1 MTIADRKY
9 HENIAEYVLY
19 VWQMQDLLRAVNLDV
34 EALDGFLRSFIPAE
48 DKIAEE
54 KQWFFGIAQLMK
66 KEGVVEKGSCSAVKE
81 VINELNYLHNTLVTL
96 LRDDTYLTALAKAED
111 NLLAYRQRSETAKQ
125 VSDVE
130 ACLTALYGLFVL
142 RLRKEPISDETTE
155 AMKTFS
161 DLMAILSQNY
171 HRLKQGEQVQHLN

>member
-1 MTIADRKY
+1 MTIAQRKY

-19 VWQMQDLLRAVNLDV
+19 VWQMQDLLRAVHLDV
-34 EALDGFLRSFIPAE
+34 EALDGFLRSFIPSE
-48 DKIAEE
+48 EKIAEE
-54 KQWFFGIAQLMK
+54 KQWFFQLAQQMK
-66 KEGVVEKGSCSAVKE
+66 QEGVVEKGTASMVKE

-96 LRDDTYLTALAKAED
+96 LRDDTYLTALARAEE
-111 NLLAYRQRSETAKQ
+111 NLVEYRSRSEMAKQ

-142 RLRKEPISDETTE
+142 RLKKQNISEETQE

-161 DLMAILSQNY
+161 DLMAVLSQNY